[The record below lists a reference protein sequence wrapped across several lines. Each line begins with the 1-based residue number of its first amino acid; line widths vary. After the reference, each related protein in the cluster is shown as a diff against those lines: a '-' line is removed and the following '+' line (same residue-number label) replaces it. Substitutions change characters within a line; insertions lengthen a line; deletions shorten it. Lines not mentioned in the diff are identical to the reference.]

1 MAKIVTLS
9 EAASIALHAMILV
22 GRSKGGSINVDEIA
36 SITGSSRHH
45 VAKVMQRLA
54 KEGFVGSV
62 RGPSGGFYLS
72 KKPNEITLLE
82 VFESIEGKINPSEC
96 PMDKQIC
103 NFGQCFL
110 DNITKDLTLQFKSF
124 MDNQTLAHYL

>member
-22 GRSKGGSINVDEIA
+22 GRSNGKPLNVDDIAEIC
-36 SITGSSRHH
+36 SSSRHH

-54 KEGFVGSV
+54 KDGFVGST
-62 RGPSGGFYLS
+62 RGPNGGFFLL
-72 KKPNEITLLE
+72 KKANEISLLE
-82 VFESIEGKINPSEC
+82 VYESIEGRIAITEC

-103 NFGQCFL
+103 NFDRCFL
-110 DNITKDLTLQFKSF
+110 NNIARDLTMQFSGYMK
-124 MDNQTLAHYL
+124 NQKLSEYL

>member
-22 GRSKGGSINVDEIA
+22 GRSKGESINVDEIA
-36 SITGSSRHH
+36 EVTTSSRHH

-54 KEGFVGSV
+54 KDGYVNSS
-62 RGPSGGFYLS
+62 RGPNGGFFLAKKS
-72 KKPNEITLLE
+72 KEITLLE
-82 VFESIEGKINPSEC
+82 IYESIEGKVIPTDC

-103 NFGQCFL
+103 NFGQCFMN
-110 DNITKDLTLQFKSF
+110 NITKDLTLQFKNF
-124 MDNQTLAHYL
+124 MDVQTLDKYL